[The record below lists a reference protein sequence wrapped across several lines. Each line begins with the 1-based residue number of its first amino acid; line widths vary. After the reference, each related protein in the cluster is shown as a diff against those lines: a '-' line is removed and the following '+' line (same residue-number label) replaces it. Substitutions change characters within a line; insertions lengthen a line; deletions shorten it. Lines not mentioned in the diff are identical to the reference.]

1 MANKFKGFNNQ
12 QTHQLL
18 SELGYTGPAQQDE
31 MDNFL
36 AATPSAAS
44 MLGRYTEMAR
54 QRIEGQPIAPTGMQ
68 AGGTTPDK
76 KLANTA
82 GGFLSGVTGINT
94 QVAPGTG
101 GTGVQQEPDYSTYF
115 GDQGEVKNIEVEKAK
130 EAGKTEL
137 SPEIESQTQNIL
149 KMATGLANPNLE
161 FDFNKDGKITSQD
174 ALMFAKDAKTK
185 ADAERAKQA
194 EIGSLTARL
203 QELQGLPIKGGPK
216 EGIDDPIF
224 EPQVIVHFVMPNSTN
239 IQAANTPSQVPEGAA
254 FSSMSYQAVVDWI
267 AKNVKP
273 PVDEDV
279 ERPIIQPGDPDPKDA
294 PKEIAEL
301 DTAQTAYADAQK
313 KLTDAQVALN
323 DIDVEAL
330 EVLPFESEEDLQTIA
345 ENYLDIGKVSDEY
358 GFKLSN
364 DEASNT
370 PISEVKALL
379 ESGKL
384 PLDPTKYDKEEL
396 DKGSPDNWTFK
407 YDNGQTITIRRNDKD
422 DAIADFNNL
431 AKMLGDFKDTDT
443 FKDKPKSE
451 SEIEYTNAVDA
462 LDTANEEIEKTKMT
476 LDSTESRAK
485 VTGVPSVTETL
496 AKTISSPTDL
506 VTRPDVYGIKVE
518 NNQFIDAST
527 GQLAKI
533 DDIIAKQAELADA
546 VDSPSVKTARGY
558 LAKFS
563 DAEIQE
569 KYGPV
574 PTDPEALAGYQ
585 ARIEADARK
594 DLAVTYEA
602 SMSQDKV
609 KSALAEFSAKTGT
622 PSDDAIMKVATMD
635 PQELAQ
641 LNLDAE
647 TESELRQIKELTL
660 GYTNGEFPEAATFE
674 GDYTKADDQQI
685 TDRRPDVDA
694 AKFVGDTPKAEAQ
707 VDYNLPPAQA
717 ALAEI
722 TKVEEAARFAT
733 DASAPEKQ
741 TEFVPDILPGAQTV
755 VGEGEIVEI
764 NEILNDERIVVTS
777 KTLEALN
784 GDAVAKAAS
793 ATFTQTLE
801 AKFAKGDVSPQATI
815 TFQLEQLMD
824 SFNDGTPAWAAGAI
838 RNVNE
843 AMNARGMGGSSMAA
857 AALIQAA
864 METTLPIA
872 QAEASIFQA
881 MDMENVRNKQA
892 VALANAAAAQRFEL
906 QNLDNRQAVSIQN
919 SMNNSNLQLTNLSN
933 QQEAVLSQAQLNAG
947 LRNQELSVSQNVA
960 MANAARYAEVNNIN
974 LTNRQQAQILE
985 ANQKLE
991 VDLTNLSNRQQTAL
1005 SNLQVKA
1012 SMMGQ
1017 VLTNEQQVAVL
1028 TSTQAF
1034 EREMENTN
1042 NRQQA
1047 FIQDANAMAAMEGR
1061 VLDNRQQT
1069 SLFNISSQ
1077 LQEREID
1084 LNNEQ
1089 QIRMFNMTN
1098 ALNIDVENLSN
1109 RQQTA
1114 LANAQIEAAMKG
1126 QELTNK
1132 QQANVIKAERI
1143 AEIANMN
1150 FTAETSR
1157 RMQNSQLA
1165 QTVDLANLNNKQAK
1179 LMADAAAL
1187 TQVDLTNLSNNQQ
1200 TAQQKAQAF
1209 LGMDMKNLDNEQQME
1224 IFKAQQTTQSIFS
1237 DQAADNAAKQFNAE
1251 SQNQMTQFSM
1261 NLDAQVEMF
1270 NNAQAN
1276 AMEQFNVG
1284 EENSVSKFNQ
1294 EMTNQR
1300 DMFNAS
1306 NEMVIA
1312 QANTQWRKDI
1322 ATIDNAAINEANMR
1336 EAAAANNLTAQGI
1349 AEVWQQERDLM
1360 NYAWTTAEKQA
1371 DRDHELVKDK
1381 IQVDAGAD
1389 NAFSMAAGSF
1399 LSATIGA
1406 IGEAGGIGGFFN

>member
-94 QVAPGTG
+94 QIAPGTG
-101 GTGVQQEPDYSTYF
+101 GTGVQQEPDFSTYF

-130 EAGKTEL
+130 EAGQTEL
-137 SPEIESQTQNIL
+137 SPEVESQTQDIL
-149 KMATGLANPNLE
+149 KMATGQADPNLE

-203 QELQGLPIKGGPK
+203 QELQGLPIKGGPI
-216 EGIDDPIF
+216 EGGPAL
-224 EPQVIVHFVMPNSTN
+224 P
-239 IQAANTPSQVPEGAA
+239 
-254 FSSMSYQAVVDWI
+254 
-267 AKNVKP
+267 KP

-279 ERPIIQPGDPDPKDA
+279 ERPIIQPGAPDPKDVPA
-294 PKEIAEL
+294 EVAEL
-301 DTAQTAYADAQK
+301 DTAQKAYADAQK
-313 KLTDAQVALN
+313 ALTDAQITLN
-323 DIDVEAL
+323 DIDVEAI
-330 EVLPFESEEDLQTIA
+330 EFESFDAVDDTGQPKYPDALKTIQD
-345 ENYLDIGKVSDEY
+345 NYLDISKVKEEY
-358 GFKLSN
+358 GFTLSAN
-364 DEASNT
+364 EKSNT
-370 PISEVKALL
+370 PISQVKTIL

-384 PLDPTKYDKEEL
+384 PVDPTKYDEKEL
-396 DKGSPDNWTFK
+396 DKGSKDNWTFK
-407 YDNGQTITIRRNDKD
+407 YDNGQTITIRRDNKQ
-422 DAIADFNNL
+422 DAIDDFNNL

-451 SEIEYTNAVDA
+451 SEQEYVDAVDA
-462 LDTANEEIEKTKMT
+462 LDTANEGIEQTKMT

-485 VTGVPSVTETL
+485 VTAVPSVTETL
-496 AKTISSPTDL
+496 AKTISSPMDL

-518 NNQFIDAST
+518 NNQFIDTNT
-527 GQLAKI
+527 GQLAEI
-533 DDIIAKQAELADA
+533 EDIIAKQAKAADA
-546 VDSPSVKTARGY
+546 VDSPSTKLTLAY
-558 LAKFS
+558 LGKLT
-563 DAEIQE
+563 DAEKQE

-574 PTDPEALAGYQ
+574 PTDPVKLEQYE
-585 ARIEADARK
+585 ARIEADAR
-594 DLAVTYEA
+594 DDSVATYEA
-602 SMSQDKV
+602 TMSQDKITN
-609 KSALAEFSAKTGT
+609 ALAKFSAQTGT
-622 PSDDAIMKVATMD
+622 PSEDAIAKAAQMD

-641 LNLDAE
+641 LDLSAE
-647 TESELRQIKELTL
+647 EEDILRVQIPEFRRRMQDGELPTAEL
-660 GYTNGEFPEAATFE
+660 FDSIVSAP
-674 GDYTKADDQQI
+674 DQQI
-685 TDRRPDVDA
+685 TERRPDVDA
-694 AKFVGDTPKAEAQ
+694 AKFATDTPKATAK
-707 VDYNLPPAQA
+707 VDYNLAPAQA

-733 DASAPEKQ
+733 EASAPEKT
-741 TEFVPDILPGAQTV
+741 TEFVPDVLPGAQTV
-755 VGEGEIVEI
+755 VGPDEIIDI
-764 NEILNDERIVVTS
+764 NKIINDEKIIVTGQ
-777 KTLEALN
+777 TLEALN
-784 GDAVAKAAS
+784 GDAVAKAAA
-793 ATFTQTLE
+793 ATFSQTLE
-801 AKFAKGDVSPQATI
+801 AKFTKGDVSPQSTI
-815 TFQLEQLMD
+815 TFQLERLMD

-843 AMNARGMGGSSMAA
+843 AMNSRGMGGSSMAA

-906 QNLDNRQAVSIQN
+906 ENLSNRQAVSIQN

-933 QQEAVLSQAQLNAG
+933 QQEAVLTQAQLNAG
-947 LRNQELSVSQNVA
+947 IRNQEISVSQSVA
-960 MANAARYAEVNNIN
+960 LANAARFAEVNDIN
-974 LTNRQQAQILE
+974 LTNRQQALLLE

-1034 EREMENTN
+1034 EREISNAN
-1042 NRQQA
+1042 NKQQA
-1047 FIQDANAMAAMEGR
+1047 FIQDAVSMAAMEGR

-1069 SLFNISSQ
+1069 SLFNVSSQ
-1077 LQEREID
+1077 LQERQIE

-1114 LANAQIEAAMKG
+1114 LANAQIEASMRG

-1132 QQANVIKAERI
+1132 QQVNVIRAERI

-1157 RMQNSQLA
+1157 LLQNSQLA
-1165 QTVDLANLNNKQAK
+1165 QSVNLANLNNRQAK
-1179 LMADAAAL
+1179 LMSDAASL

-1200 TAQQKAQAF
+1200 VAQQKAQAF
-1209 LGMDMKNLDNEQQME
+1209 LQMDMQNLDNAQQME
-1224 IFKAQQTTQSIFS
+1224 IFKAQQTTQSIFT

-1251 SQNQMTQFSM
+1251 SKNQMTQFTM

-1270 NNAQAN
+1270 NNAQEN

-1284 EENSVSKFNQ
+1284 EENTMAKFNA
-1294 EMTNQR
+1294 ELGNQR

-1306 NEMVIA
+1306 NELVVA
-1312 QANTQWRKDI
+1312 QANTQWRQNI
-1322 ATIDNAAINEANMR
+1322 ATIENAAINEANMV
-1336 EAAAANNLTAQGI
+1336 AAQTANNLTTQGI

-1360 NYAWTTAEKQA
+1360 NYAWTTAEKQV
-1371 DRDHELVKDK
+1371 DRDHELVKAK
-1381 IQVDAGAD
+1381 IDADAAEDSG
-1389 NAFSMAAGSF
+1389 FSMAAGQF

-1406 IGEAGGIGGFFN
+1406 IGEAGGLKSGGFFN